1 MPDVYNAI
9 TSAEPAL
16 VQRIARA
23 LEVRGADVQQQRM
36 LGSYLEEIAFPTDAR
51 VIEIGC
57 GTGPVA
63 RRLAGWLH
71 VGEVVGVDACSAFV
85 EEARRLGAGLT
96 NLTFHEGHANRLP
109 FADSQFDVAI
119 FHTTLCHLSDP
130 EGAMREAHRVLKPE
144 GWLAVFDGDYA
155 STTLGT
161 GNLDPLQLCAESFR
175 EFFIHDSWLAR
186 RFPTLAEATGFTVI
200 SYRSHSYAESAKPDY
215 MLTIVDRGADALASA
230 GQIGQAL
237 ADALKAEARTRAEM
251 GSFFG
256 YITYNSLIAR
266 KSITP

>member
-1 MPDVYNAI
+1 MPDVYNTI

-16 VQRIARA
+16 VQRIAQA
-23 LEVRGADVQQQRM
+23 LEVRGGDAQQKSM
-36 LGSYLEEIAFPTDAR
+36 LGSYLAEINFPANAR

-63 RRLAGWLH
+63 RRLAGWPN
-71 VGEVVGVDACSAFV
+71 VGQIIGVDPSSAFV
-85 EEARRLGAGLT
+85 EKARQLGTDLT
-96 NLTFHEGHANRLP
+96 NLTFREGHANQLP
-109 FADSQFDVAI
+109 FADSHFDVAV

-130 EGAMREAHRVLKPE
+130 EGALREAHRVLKPG

-161 GNLDPLQLCAESFR
+161 GDLDPLQICANSFR

-186 RFPTLAEATGFTVI
+186 RFSTLAEATSFKVI
-200 SYRSHSYAESAKPDY
+200 SYRSHSYTESANPDY

-237 ADALKAEARTRAEM
+237 ADALKAEARQRAAN

-256 YITYNSLIAR
+256 YITYISLIAR
-266 KSITP
+266 KPA

>member
-1 MPDVYNAI
+1 MPDVYNTI

-16 VQRIARA
+16 VQRIAQA
-23 LEVRGADVQQQRM
+23 LEVRGADVQQRSM
-36 LGSYLEEIAFPTDAR
+36 LGSYLGEMTFPTNAR

-63 RRLAGWLH
+63 RRLAGWPH
-71 VGEVVGVDACSAFV
+71 VGEVVGVDPCSAFV

-96 NLTFHEGHANRLP
+96 NLTFHEGHANQLR
-109 FADSQFDVAI
+109 FADSQFDVAV

-130 EGAMREAHRVLKPE
+130 TGAMQEARRVLKAG

-161 GNLDPLQLCAESFR
+161 GDLDPLQLCAESFR

-200 SYRSHSYAESAKPDY
+200 SYRSHSYVEHVNPDY
-215 MLTIVDRGADALASA
+215 MMTIVDRGADALASA

-237 ADALKAEARTRAEM
+237 SDALKSEARRRAEM

-266 KSITP
+266 KPVQS